1 MSLTIAI
8 VGRPNVGKSTL
19 FNRLAG
25 KRLALVHDRPGV
37 TRDRRVGEGQL
48 GDLSFAIIDTAGYEE
63 ATDERLVAR
72 MRRQIEQAVEDADL
86 ALFLIDGREG
96 VTALDKAFA
105 EVLRKSETPV
115 VLVVNKCEGRAESA
129 IAEAYEL
136 GLGDPVAISAEHAL
150 GLDALYEAI
159 HPYTEEFPS
168 EARPPLSPGPI
179 APEMPLRLAVVG
191 RPNVGKS
198 SLVNRLIGAERFV
211 TGPEA
216 GITRDALSVTIRFEG
231 KPVKVFDTAGLKR
244 KARIEDEVERLAT
257 ADTLRAIRF
266 AEVVVLVLDA
276 ADRLGHQDLAI
287 ADLAAQEGRALVIA
301 LNKWDLVS
309 LEQRA
314 ALRAGLGRALE
325 AQLAQLPGV
334 EIVAL
339 SALTGEGAERLLPS
353 VLAAHERWNRRV
365 PTAAL
370 NRWLSEATERHPPPL
385 AHGRRARLRYA
396 TQTKA
401 RPPTFLLFTSRP
413 ADVPDEYLRYLA
425 NSLRAAF
432 DFRGVPLRLRLRKTR
447 KPYA

>member
-25 KRLALVHDRPGV
+25 KKLALVHDRPGV

-48 GDLSFAIIDTAGYEE
+48 GDLSFTIIDTAGYEE
-63 ATDERLVAR
+63 ATNERLVAR

-86 ALFLIDGREG
+86 ALLVVDGREG

-105 EVLRKSETPV
+105 TVLRKSETPV
-115 VLVVNKCEGRAESA
+115 VLVVNKCEGRADGA
-129 IAEAYEL
+129 IADAYEL
-136 GLGDPVAISAEHAL
+136 GLGDPVTISAEHAL

-159 HPYTEEFPS
+159 HPYTEELPA
-168 EARPPLSPGPI
+168 EAGPPLSP
-179 APEMPLRLAVVG
+179 APSAAEMPLRLAVVG

-216 GITRDALSVTIRFEG
+216 GITRDAVSVTFSFKG

-244 KARIEDEVERLAT
+244 KARLEDEVERLAT

-276 ADRLGHQDLAI
+276 AEALGHQDLAI
-287 ADLAAQEGRALVIA
+287 ADLVAQEGRALTIA
-301 LNKWDLVS
+301 LTKWDLVS
-309 LEQRA
+309 TDQRA
-314 ALRAGLGRALE
+314 ARRADLARALE
-325 AQLAQLPGV
+325 AQLSQLPGV

-339 SALTGEGAERLLPS
+339 SAITGEGVERLMPS
-353 VLAAHERWNRRV
+353 VLAVHDRWNRRV
-365 PTAAL
+365 PTATL

-385 AHGRRARLRYA
+385 AHGRRARLRYT
-396 TQTKA
+396 TQTKT
-401 RPPTFLLFTSRP
+401 RPPTFLLFTARP

-425 NSLRAAF
+425 NSLRTAF
-432 DFRGVPLRLRLRKTR
+432 DFRGVPLRLRLRKT
-447 KPYA
+447 KNPYA